1 MTFHILV
8 SNFSWIIYL
17 SFTDSCSQCP
27 EIEIYHNSSSG
38 KDPYHLDIYGRYKKQ
53 NETINN
59 RVYYLKGEFVVFY
72 DGRGHWFVGLES
84 ELHDQVNKGIGITAS
99 LQ

>member
-1 MTFHILV
+1 MPSSV
-8 SNFSWIIYL
+8 AK
-17 SFTDSCSQCP
+17 FTGFLDTQC
-27 EIEIYHNSSSG
+27 SSG

-84 ELHDQVNKGIGITAS
+84 EIHYQVTKGITAS
-99 LQ
+99 LR

>member
-1 MTFHILV
+1 M
-8 SNFSWIIYL
+8 
-17 SFTDSCSQCP
+17 
-27 EIEIYHNSSSG
+27 
-38 KDPYHLDIYGRYKKQ
+38 DIYGRYKKQ

-84 ELHDQVNKGIGITAS
+84 EIHYQVTKGITAS
-99 LQ
+99 LRWFLKVEIMQNNFQGTVI